1 MGILIRRLFFCECF
15 HLEKVSLNS
24 VYHSKPTAKAAQK
37 PMAVV
42 RRQLQAVA
50 ADDGRQTWTLLSC
63 LSRNSFLPNWV
74 ERSSLQ

>member
-1 MGILIRRLFFCECF
+1 MGILIRHLYFCECF
-15 HLEKVSLNS
+15 RLEKVSLNG
-24 VYHSKPTAKAAQK
+24 VYHSKRRQKPQK
-37 PMAVV
+37 PMAIV

-63 LSRNSFLPNWV
+63 LSRNGFLLNWV